1 MGAIIW
7 LASFPKSG
15 NTWMRSFLHNF
26 LRNPDRSYD
35 INKMSDFT
43 LGDSLVSW
51 YQQIDPRPGSQY
63 SKEDVQRMRP
73 LVHRAMTKAYPDS
86 VFVKTHNALM
96 DDGGAPLVT
105 LDVTAGAIYV
115 VRNPLDVVISYAD
128 HIGQTIDRTI
138 EAMNLRG
145 ASTENDDVN
154 VYECY
159 GTWSEHVKSW
169 TQTPSPRLHVV
180 RYEDLLDAPLKTFGG
195 VARFLGIDPPRAR
208 LEKAIKLSSFKVLKE
223 QEKRHGFIERS
234 KYSKAFFREGKSG
247 QWRSQLSKDQV
258 ARLVADHREQMTRFG
273 YVPEGF

>member
-1 MGAIIW
+1 MGAIVW
-7 LASFPKSG
+7 LASYPKSG

-51 YQQIDPRPGSQY
+51 YQQFDPRPGSHY
-63 SKEDVQRMRP
+63 SKEDVQKLRP
-73 LVHRAMTKAYPDS
+73 QVHRAMTRAYPDS

-105 LDVTAGAIYV
+105 LEVTAGAIYI
-115 VRNPLDVVISYAD
+115 VRNPLDVVLSYAD
-128 HIGQTIDRTI
+128 HIGQSIDRTI

-169 TQTPSPRLHVV
+169 TQTPSRTLHVV
-180 RYEDLLDAPLKTFGG
+180 RYEDLLEAPLKTFGA

-208 LEKAIKLSSFKVLKE
+208 LEKAIKLSSFRVLKE

-234 KYSKAFFREGKSG
+234 KFSQAFFREGKAG
-247 QWRSQLSKDQV
+247 QWRGQLTKEQV
-258 ARLVADHREQMTRFG
+258 ARLVHDHREQMARFG
-273 YVPEGF
+273 YVPEGY